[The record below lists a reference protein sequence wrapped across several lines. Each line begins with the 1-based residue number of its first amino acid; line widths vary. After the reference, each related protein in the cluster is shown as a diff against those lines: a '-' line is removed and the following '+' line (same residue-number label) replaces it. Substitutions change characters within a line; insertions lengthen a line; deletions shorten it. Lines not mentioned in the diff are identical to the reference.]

1 MNLISEIN
9 TIKDNYENGTIE
21 LVEGL
26 EFSQKNTI
34 KRIEY
39 ILNSKYE
46 SGDFDSR
53 GKKKPFFN
61 TSKFRLNIAIRATD
75 FDTKDIQVVGEDT
88 AENYVRAMI
97 LREELRDWMD
107 EVNFAKTLNDMGT
120 TRASHGGV
128 IAKRI
133 IKDGQLHIEVPVWKN
148 TVSDPVDIASGT
160 KMEKHYMNMVDIQ
173 SKKEVWKFLEDE
185 WDEVVK
191 VFKKVN
197 GKNFTTADKV
207 CVLEI
212 EGAFPNSYLEY
223 EGETDFDEEYSLQR
237 HIVLCGADE
246 QPVCCLHSEE
256 KKETDYKYLSWF
268 RVAGRALGV
277 GVIEDGFESQLA
289 MNDIAIRQKQILEYV
304 SKIVYKTDD
313 TNLANNNLLDTDN
326 GFIVQLSEGRD
337 ISLLNSTPNSFPILT
352 ELVQQWDSQYERVS
366 STFDAVSGESMPS
379 GTPFRA
385 VAIQNQEASS
395 LFQYRKEEFGIF
407 VEEIMND
414 WVLPFLAK
422 KINKEHI
429 LRSENFSPEELSAID
444 EAFKTYQANQEVISS
459 ALNGKVTTW
468 EEYQDLKQNLGKV
481 IASTNK
487 SRFLEVPKDYFKDF
501 KGKVKVITTGEQVNK
516 AVVFE
521 SISNIIALVG
531 QNPAILQDPVLSK
544 LFGKIVEMAGIGISP
559 AEIAN
564 MANNMQQ
571 PALQAPEQ
579 MQEVAQSLAPQEQQV
594 V

>member
-1 MNLISEIN
+1 MNLISEVN
-9 TIKDNYENGTIE
+9 SIKDGYENGTIE
-21 LVEGL
+21 LVDGL
-26 EFSQKNTI
+26 EFSQKATI

-46 SGDFDSR
+46 SGDFDAR
-53 GKKKPFFN
+53 GKKKPYFN

-120 TRASHGGV
+120 VRASHGGV
-128 IAKRI
+128 LIKRV

-148 TVSDPVDIASGT
+148 TVTDPTDIKNST
-160 KMEKHYMNMVDIQ
+160 KMEKHYLNMVQ
-173 SKKEVWKFLEDE
+173 LQEKKGVWKYLEDE
-185 WDEVVK
+185 WDEIQK
-191 VFKKVN
+191 AFKKVN
-197 GKNFTTADKV
+197 GKKFTSSDKV

-212 EGAFPNSYLEY
+212 EGQFPVSYLEY
-223 EGETDFDEEYSLQR
+223 EGESDLNEDYSLQR
-237 HIVLCGADE
+237 HIVLCGEDE
-246 QPVCCLHSEE
+246 VPLCCLHSEE
-256 KKETDYKYLSWF
+256 KKESDYKYLPWF
-268 RVAGRALGV
+268 TVAGRSLGV
-277 GVIEDGFESQLA
+277 GVIEDGFEAQLA

-313 TNLANNNLLDTDN
+313 TTLANNNLLDADN
-326 GFIVQLSEGRD
+326 GHIVQLAEGKD

-352 ELVQQWDSQYERVS
+352 ELVSQWDSQYERVS

-407 VEEIMND
+407 IEEIMND

-422 KINKEHI
+422 KINREHI
-429 LRSENFSPEELSAID
+429 LRSENFSPEELAAID
-444 EAFKTYQANQEVISS
+444 EAFKVTRANEQVIEA

-468 EEYQDLKQNLGKV
+468 EEYQDMKAGLGQV
-481 IASTNK
+481 ISATNK

-564 MANNMQQ
+564 MANNQ
-571 PALQAPEQ
+571 ALQSPQAPQQ
-579 MQEVAQSLAPQEQQV
+579 MQDVAQSLAPQEQQAV
-594 V
+594 